1 MNQAEIISR
10 LKATEAFLE
19 GHFLLSSG
27 LHGEAYVQCAKLLQY
42 PQQAEA
48 VCQALAKSLRQ
59 AGPEAPVAVVGPA
72 LGGMIIA
79 YELARQLGCK
89 GIFAE
94 REQGNFTLRRGF
106 SLEPGEKVLVA
117 EDVVTTGKSVKE
129 VIDLLKGLRVEVIG
143 VACIVDRSGGSAE
156 LGVPLYSLVQLPLRK
171 YAAAECPLCRQGVPL
186 VKPGSRNLP
195 T

>member
-1 MNQAEIISR
+1 MNQAEVISR

-48 VCQALAKSLRQ
+48 VCRALAEALHQ
-59 AGPEAPVAVVGPA
+59 AGIDTPDAVIGPA
-72 LGGMIIA
+72 LGGMIFA
-79 YELARQLGCK
+79 YELARQLGVK

-94 REQGNFTLRRGF
+94 REQGVFTLRRGF
-106 SLEPGEKVLVA
+106 QLQPGEKVLVA
-117 EDVVTTGKSVKE
+117 EDVITTGGSVKE
-129 VIDLLKGLRVEVIG
+129 VVNLLKTAGVEVIG
-143 VACIVDRSGGSAE
+143 VACIVDRSSGTAE
-156 LGVPLYSLVQLPLRK
+156 LGVPLYSLVQLPLKK

>member
-1 MNQAEIISR
+1 MNQTEVISR

-27 LHGEAYVQCAKLLQY
+27 LHGDAYVQCAKLLQY

-48 VCQALAKSLRQ
+48 VCRALAESLRQ
-59 AGPEAPVAVVGPA
+59 AGLELPVAVVGPA
-72 LGGMIIA
+72 LGGMIFA
-79 YELARQLGCK
+79 YELARQFGVK

-106 SLEPGEKVLVA
+106 SLQPGEKVLVA
-117 EDVVTTGKSVKE
+117 EDVITTGGSVKE
-129 VIDLLKGLRVEVIG
+129 VVNLLKTSGVEVIG
-143 VACIVDRSGGSAE
+143 VACIVDRSGGAAE
-156 LGVPLYSLVQLPLRK
+156 LGAPLYSLVQLPLKK
-171 YAAAECPLCRQGVPL
+171 YAAAECPLCQQGLPL

-195 T
+195 A